1 MIFPVIILAALVC
14 IPGWG
19 LDQAWDRLAKLSAGD
34 PIQVLEKDGHTAEG
48 KFQRLT
54 PESLALESRNQVRSI
69 TLVSIKQVSVRR
81 KASRWKAA
89 GIGAAV
95 GFGIAFPIGAASAG
109 YLTDQNNPRFGT
121 RAGAGAT
128 LGLFGA
134 GIGGGL
140 SAIAGGSRYE
150 TVYRSK

>member
-1 MIFPVIILAALVC
+1 VIIPVIILAALVC

-19 LDQAWDRLAKLSAGD
+19 QDQTWNRVAKLFTGD
-34 PIQVLEKDGHTAEG
+34 SIQVLQKDGHTAEG
-48 KFQRLT
+48 KFQGLT

-89 GIGAAV
+89 GIGGAI
-95 GFGIAFPIGAASAG
+95 GFGIAFPIGAVSAN
-109 YLTDQNNPRFGT
+109 YFTDQNSPRFST
-121 RAGAGAT
+121 RAGAGAA
-128 LGLFGA
+128 LGVFGA

-140 SAIAGGSRYE
+140 GAIAGGSRYE
-150 TVYRSK
+150 TVYRIK